1 MIVKMSDYLS
11 SQSLIFGFGSL
22 NYSFTQSLIDQ
33 MYQLIQFISRQR
45 AFILFAILEVLSLWF
60 FYSYNNYPNAI
71 FFNTTNYYAAKTLET
86 SNSITEY
93 SNLRDVNKDLATENS
108 RLNQLVAKLQAQQL
122 DKSIVNYKADS
133 AVASRF
139 KFVVAKVQNLTT
151 TQFNN
156 YITIDKGSADGLAPG
171 MGVISSTGVV
181 GKIKSC
187 SAHISIVISILH
199 SEYSVSAKL
208 KRNNE
213 IGSVKWDGVN
223 PDIVEMTEVSRYK
236 AVKIKDTV
244 VTSDFNYVFPPNIT
258 IGYVKKVGV
267 KADQTFHD
275 IEVQLATNFHT
286 LAYVYVI
293 NNKLMNE
300 QKTLEEKTNDV
311 KVK

>member
-1 MIVKMSDYLS
+1 
-11 SQSLIFGFGSL
+11 
-22 NYSFTQSLIDQ
+22 

-71 FFNTTNYYAAKTLET
+71 FFNTTNYYAAKALET

>member
-1 MIVKMSDYLS
+1 
-11 SQSLIFGFGSL
+11 
-22 NYSFTQSLIDQ
+22 
-33 MYQLIQFISRQR
+33 
-45 AFILFAILEVLSLWF
+45 VLSLWF

-71 FFNTTNYYAAKTLET
+71 FFNTTNYYAAKALET

>member
-1 MIVKMSDYLS
+1 
-11 SQSLIFGFGSL
+11 
-22 NYSFTQSLIDQ
+22 
-33 MYQLIQFISRQR
+33 MYQLVQFISRQR
-45 AFILFAILEVLSLWF
+45 AFILFAFLEVLSLWF

-71 FFNTTNYYAAKTLET
+71 FFNTSNYYAAKALGT
-86 SNSITEY
+86 SNSIREY
-93 SNLRDVNKDLATENS
+93 SNLRDVNTELASENS
-108 RLNQLVAKLQAQQL
+108 RLNATIAKLQAQQL

-133 AVASRF
+133 NVASRF
-139 KFVVAKVQNLTT
+139 KFVVAKVSGLST

-171 MGVISSTGVV
+171 MGVMSSTGVV

-187 SAHISIVISILH
+187 SEHFSVVISILH

-208 KRNNE
+208 KSNNE
-213 IGSVKWDGVN
+213 IGSVKWNGIN

-236 AVKIKDTV
+236 TVKIKDTI

-267 KADQTFHD
+267 KPDQTFHQID
-275 IEVQLATNFHT
+275 VQLATNFHT

-293 NNKLMNE
+293 NNKLLGE
-300 QKTLEEKTNDV
+300 QKALEEKSGDV
-311 KVK
+311 KAK

>member
-1 MIVKMSDYLS
+1 
-11 SQSLIFGFGSL
+11 
-22 NYSFTQSLIDQ
+22 

-71 FFNTTNYYAAKTLET
+71 FFNTTNYYAAKALET

-93 SNLRDVNKDLATENS
+93 SNLRNVNKDLATENS
-108 RLNQLVAKLQAQQL
+108 RLNELVAKLQAQQL

-187 SAHISIVISILH
+187 SEHISIVISILH